1 MVIVKPGIPLGRCAI
16 ASGNRIACGQRVIAF
31 RALLAACCSAVL
43 NPFPLNCSSE
53 RMTFAPNAPRGK
65 AASSSCVNLA
75 ISASIFAAE
84 TWPLLRCLRCF
95 AASSGANG
103 ARTTRI
109 ANIAAICF
117 RRLFFIFLSWQR
129 PYCITRRHV
138 MFFNAQVFIRKRR
151 NQVLEKDSCV
161 I

>member
-1 MVIVKPGIPLGRCAI
+1 LRLVIAKPGLPLGRCAI

-31 RALLAACCSAVL
+31 CALLAACCSAVL
-43 NPFPLNCSSE
+43 NPLPLNCSSE
-53 RMTFAPNAPRGK
+53 RIMFAPSAPLGK

-75 ISASIFAAE
+75 TSASIFAAE

-109 ANIAAICF
+109 ANIIAICF
-117 RRLFFIFLSWQR
+117 RRLFFIFLSWER
-129 PYCITRRHV
+129 PYCIKRRHL
-138 MFFNAQVFIRKRR
+138 MFFTA
-151 NQVLEKDSCV
+151 
-161 I
+161 